1 MEWQLSFKSFDK
13 SGRGSLV
20 RTFLITSST
29 KASTLL
35 AELLTLFASHAS
47 SLEFVGGATLPPAFP
62 SAPRILLEDAVT
74 SLQNNQPL
82 ALLAADPT
90 TRQASLSVVGSIG
103 LKPASLPAAATS
115 SASQGAPLPSKK
127 GRVQAGLGKPSTAG
141 KTVNLS
147 LAATRFTKRC
157 MTFLFQR
164 EDSDLHPYK
173 PPDEQPEWVMILF
186 LAMCKNSSAV
196 GEYESE
202 LVKKKAK
209 K

>member
-115 SASQGAPLPSKK
+115 SASQGPLSAGREISRPISIPS
-127 GRVQAGLGKPSTAG
+127 LGTLLLG
-141 KTVNLS
+141 GS
-147 LAATRFTKRC
+147 LASGLRPAWPR
-157 MTFLFQR
+157 
-164 EDSDLHPYK
+164 
-173 PPDEQPEWVMILF
+173 QPQPRHLNPWR
-186 LAMCKNSSAV
+186 AA
-196 GEYESE
+196 
-202 LVKKKAK
+202 
-209 K
+209 